1 MERSRTDGG
10 EKAALLMGA
19 DAAEA
24 DDGPALAATGAKSD
38 ESSPSVA
45 SGNAFARL
53 VVCTEMG
60 EKVGPRLRELAS
72 RSRRKLGGGIH
83 AT

>member
-24 DDGPALAATGAKSD
+24 DDGPALAAATAAKSD

-45 SGNAFARL
+45 SGNVFARF
-53 VVCTEMG
+53 VVCTYAYSAY
-60 EKVGPRLRELAS
+60 RL
-72 RSRRKLGGGIH
+72 
-83 AT
+83 